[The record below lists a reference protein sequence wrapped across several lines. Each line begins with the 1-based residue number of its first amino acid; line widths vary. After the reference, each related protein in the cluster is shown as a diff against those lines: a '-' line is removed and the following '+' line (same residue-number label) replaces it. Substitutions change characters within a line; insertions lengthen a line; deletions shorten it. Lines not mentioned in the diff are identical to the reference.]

1 MTFASEVQRLP
12 SPIAGIVLECLTDL
26 TFCECCHGSQ
36 ASSLR
41 MDILVLDDKT
51 EQPLAVDSDLV
62 WLLATLPVRTNV

>member
-1 MTFASEVQRLP
+1 
-12 SPIAGIVLECLTDL
+12 
-26 TFCECCHGSQ
+26 
-36 ASSLR
+36 